1 MEVKLT
7 IPDHLNE
14 ITLKQY
20 KEFLKINETSEDV
33 NFIQAKMMEIFCNI
47 SNKMATEMR
56 YKDVEDITGTLNS
69 MFLEK
74 PKLVTRFK
82 INKKEYGFIPNLDD
96 MTLGEYIDLDT
107 YSGNYD
113 NIEVA
118 MNVLYRPIT
127 NKLGGKY
134 DIAKYNPETKDNML
148 KMPMDAVIS
157 SLFFFLNLGLEL
169 SAITL
174 NSLENKQPTHSDQL
188 KDLQQ
193 NMDGINHFLPYL
205 KETLNELKISLN

>member
-1 MEVKLT
+1 MEVNIN

-20 KEFLKINETSEDV
+20 KEFLKVTETSEDV
-33 NFIQAKMMEIFCNI
+33 NFIQSKMLEIFCKL
-47 SNKMATEMR
+47 SSKMANEIR
-56 YKDVEDITGTLNS
+56 YSDVEEITSTINK

-127 NKLGGKY
+127 AKIGGKY
-134 DIAKYNPETKDNML
+134 DINKYDPTTKDDL
-148 KMPMDAVIS
+148 LEMPMDAVIS
-157 SLFFFLNLGLEL
+157 SLFFFLNLGIEL
-169 SAITL
+169 SEFTL
-174 NSLENKQPTHSDQL
+174 NSLQRKHPMRSEEL
-188 KDLQQ
+188 RYLQES
-193 NMDGINHFLPYL
+193 MDGINLFLPYL

>member
-134 DIAKYNPETKDNML
+134 DIAKYNPETKDDML

>member
-1 MEVKLT
+1 
-7 IPDHLNE
+7 
-14 ITLKQY
+14 
-20 KEFLKINETSEDV
+20 
-33 NFIQAKMMEIFCNI
+33 
-47 SNKMATEMR
+47 
-56 YKDVEDITGTLNS
+56 
-69 MFLEK
+69 
-74 PKLVTRFK
+74 
-82 INKKEYGFIPNLDD
+82 
-96 MTLGEYIDLDT
+96 
-107 YSGNYD
+107 
-113 NIEVA
+113 

-134 DIAKYNPETKDNML
+134 DIAKYNPETKDDML

>member
-20 KEFLKINETSEDV
+20 KEFLKINQTSEDV

-134 DIAKYNPETKDNML
+134 DIAKYNPETKDDML

>member
-134 DIAKYNPETKDNML
+134 DIAKYNPKTKDDML